1 MKWYVTAFGTC
12 VVACTIA
19 VIVELDRAGTIDV
32 WFTVLKWA
40 AIGSAAFAVL
50 CVTIALGCGA
60 PRRRLP
66 E

>member
-19 VIVELDRAGTIDV
+19 AVVELGRAGAIGV
-32 WFTVLKWA
+32 WFTVLKWSG
-40 AIGSAAFAVL
+40 IGSAAFAVSCL
-50 CVTIALGCGA
+50 TIALGCGA
-60 PRRRLP
+60 PRCRSP